1 MPSTS
6 WPHDHL
12 PSRAAPGLMLA
23 RQRQQLILDEV
34 ARNGAV
40 KVADLVTALGVSDMT
55 IRRDIGELAGRGLVD
70 RVHGGAALPRMASVH
85 EPGFATKATL
95 QVEAKTAIARAA
107 AKMVQAGSSLGVSAG
122 TTTHL
127 VASQLLDIPDLTVV
141 TNSLPVADELHRNRR
156 VEQTVL
162 LTGGLRTPSDAL
174 VGPLAVA
181 ALRGIHLDLLVLGVH
196 GMDPGAGLTGPNL
209 LETQTN
215 RALIEA
221 SRRILVVADHTKWGV
236 VALQTTA
243 TLTEVDVLITD
254 DRLDD
259 GARER
264 LSGLVGELVIAAW

>member
-1 MPSTS
+1 
-6 WPHDHL
+6 
-12 PSRAAPGLMLA
+12 MLA

-34 ARNGAV
+34 ARSGAV
-40 KVADLVTALGVSDMT
+40 KVADLVAALGVSDMT
-55 IRRDIGELAGRGLVD
+55 VRRDIGELAGRGLVD

-85 EPGFATKATL
+85 EPGFATKAT
-95 QVEAKTAIARAA
+95 QEVEAKTAIARAA
-107 AKMVQAGSSLGVSAG
+107 ASRVPAGSSLGVSAG

-127 VASQLLDIPDLTVV
+127 VATQLLDVPDLTVV

-162 LTGGLRTPSDAL
+162 LTGGMRTPSDAL

-181 ALRGIHLDLLVLGVH
+181 ALRGIHLDLLILGVH
-196 GMDPGAGLTGPNL
+196 GMDPRAGLTGPNL

-243 TLTEVDVLITD
+243 ALTEVDIMVTD
-254 DRLDD
+254 DRLD
-259 GARER
+259 GAAREQ
-264 LSGLVGELVIAAW
+264 LTGLVGELVVAAW